1 MWTGRHSGGVPDVP
15 ALVHSHPGGRIRIA
29 DTHYRVDREG
39 MMTKILPSRRWC
51 RRAVVAAVALAG
63 LSAAGCGSGS
73 SSAGADVSSQASS
86 VVSSLASQAGSA
98 VGSAASQASSSVSSA
113 VSSALGGVSGAVT
126 AASDVTAGPVT
137 IGSDGR
143 AVSQLTVHNPTS
155 EVHDYTISVAFD
167 DPSGNLLDA
176 TAVTVSKVPPNGS
189 ATATARSNRDLSG
202 TLTAKISAAIR
213 H

>member
-1 MWTGRHSGGVPDVP
+1 
-15 ALVHSHPGGRIRIA
+15 
-29 DTHYRVDREG
+29 
-39 MMTKILPSRRWC
+39 MTKISPPRRWC
-51 RRAVVAAVALAG
+51 RRAGVAALALAG
-63 LSAAGCGSGS
+63 LSAAGCGSSS
-73 SSAGADVSSQASS
+73 SSAGADASSQASS
-86 VVSSLASQAGSA
+86 VISSLASQAGSA

-113 VSSALGGVSGAVT
+113 ASSALADISGAVT

-155 EVHDYTISVAFD
+155 ETHDYTISVAFD

-176 TAVTVSKVPPNGS
+176 TALTVSKVPANGS
-189 ATATARSNRDLSG
+189 ATATARSNRNLSG
-202 TLTAKISAAIR
+202 ALTAKIVAAVR